1 MLKLPKLPRKQQIK
15 SGAETNEKSGESLLA
30 ISLGL
35 YHIGCV
41 MGTVEDGK
49 IQIIGH
55 GQTTVD
61 SEEAIL
67 NLDKNEIIEKISEV
81 IEKAKATSQ
90 FSTNKVIFGVP
101 SKFLYSKTST
111 VRIKRKDPDKKITK
125 DEIDEIS
132 KKIIQKAMQE
142 VEEKSNNVGGL
153 ELLNSDTTF
162 AKIDGYITKDLEG
175 FRGSTVEIS
184 TFMSFIEKRI
194 LDKVLQLAKV
204 LKLNIITIVPS
215 IYTTN
220 KLLNLKD
227 LNNYLLV
234 NVAGKATTTAVVF
247 AGEINIISYFSL
259 GYKSFLN
266 YISKVAGVTE
276 SEVVDAIKENVINEK
291 INQSKN
297 KIVDLWAESFKNSL
311 GFIESIKVY
320 PEQIIIYGLGASL
333 IENSEISGKLSQ
345 LKFKD
350 IPTVKS
356 LKMSD
361 LNNIT
366 DHTQTIKSTELID
379 SIGLLNFG
387 FKIVQNG

>member
-1 MLKLPKLPRKQQIK
+1 MLKLPKLPKKQQIE
-15 SGAETNEKSGESLLA
+15 SGTKGQGKSGESLLA

-41 MGTVEDGK
+41 MGTVEEGN

-55 GQTTVD
+55 GQATIEGD
-61 SEEAIL
+61 DAIL
-67 NLDKNEIIEKISEV
+67 NLDKDEVIEKISEV
-81 IEKAKATSQ
+81 IEKAKSTSQ

-125 DEIDEIS
+125 DEVDEIS

-184 TFMSFIEKRI
+184 TFMSFVEKRV
-194 LDKVLQLAKV
+194 LDKVLQLAKT
-204 LKLNIITIVPS
+204 LKLDILTIVPS
-215 IYTTN
+215 IYTAN
-220 KLLNLKD
+220 KLLNIKD

-320 PEQIIIYGLGASL
+320 PEQIIVYGLGSSL

-361 LNNIT
+361 LTNIT
-366 DHTQTIKSTELID
+366 DHTQTIKTTELID
-379 SIGLLNFG
+379 SIGLLSFG